1 MVSLDNG
8 WIHLHRKIRDNWI
21 WDDPEKLRAWIDI
34 LLMVNHD
41 DKQIPFDGHIITIH
55 KGQRLTSLQKLSERW
70 GWSRNRVDRF
80 LRLLDEAGM
89 VTTNRTP
96 NGTVL
101 TVVNW
106 AFYQNTRDTNGATN
120 EATNGTA
127 NEATSGTT
135 VGAQTR
141 MIKNEKNEEKCV
153 GTRTPHSSPSLE
165 DVKAYCRER
174 GFTHV
179 DADKF
184 WNFYESKNWMESGQP
199 IGWKQRLAYWEAKDM
214 TSKKE
219 NGKKKA
225 ALDDDFWAEMKEK
238 ARKEDE
244 ARAKAK
250 RDGSD

>member
-1 MVSLDNG
+1 MGNG

-34 LLMVNHD
+34 LLMVNHE

-106 AFYQNTRDTNGATN
+106 AFYQSKRDTNGATN

-127 NEATSGTT
+127 NGATNGAT

-141 MIKNEKNEEKCV
+141 MNKNDKEGEEVCV
-153 GTRTPHSSPSLE
+153 YTPTPNPSLE
-165 DVKAYCRER
+165 EIKAYCLER

-179 DADKF
+179 NAEKF
-184 WNFYESKNWMESGQP
+184 WNYYDSKNWMEGGQV
-199 IGWKQRLAYWEAKDM
+199 IKWKQRLAYWEAKDIA
-214 TSKKE
+214 SGEKKA
-219 NGKKKA
+219 GKKKA
-225 ALDDDFWAEMKEK
+225 ALDDDFWNELREK

-244 ARAKAK
+244 ARAKRE
-250 RDGSD
+250 RDATG

>member
-8 WIHLHRKIRDNWI
+8 WIHLHRKIRDNWV

-34 LLMVNHD
+34 LLMVNHE
-41 DKQIPFDGHIITIH
+41 DKQIHFDGHIITIH

-106 AFYQNTRDTNGATN
+106 AFYQNTRDTNEATN
-120 EATNGTA
+120 GATNGTA
-127 NEATSGTT
+127 SEAANGAT

-141 MIKNEKNEEKCV
+141 MIKNEKKGE
-153 GTRTPHSSPSLE
+153 GIPHPQPSPSLE
-165 DVKAYCRER
+165 DIKTECREQ
-174 GFTHV
+174 GYTFVNTE
-179 DADKF
+179 KF
-184 WNFYESKNWMESGQP
+184 FSYYEGRNWRLGGELINWKAMLRHWNLEDQKKQSKGEV
-199 IGWKQRLAYWEAKDM
+199 
-214 TSKKE
+214 
-219 NGKKKA
+219 
-225 ALDDDFWAEMKEK
+225 LDDDFWSSM
-238 ARKEDE
+238 
-244 ARAKAK
+244 KAK
-250 RDGSD
+250 LERQKEERDASRRSAETDNSDD

>member
-34 LLMVNHD
+34 LLMVNHE

-106 AFYQNTRDTNGATN
+106 AFYQSKRDTNGATN
-120 EATNGTA
+120 EATSGTA
-127 NEATSGTT
+127 SEATNGAT
-135 VGAQTR
+135 VGTQTR

-153 GTRTPHSSPSLE
+153 CAPTPNPSLE
-165 DVKAYCRER
+165 EIKAYCRER

-179 DADKF
+179 DAEKF
-184 WNFYESKNWMESGQP
+184 WNFYDSKNWMEGGQV
-199 IGWKQRLAYWEAKDM
+199 IKWKQRLAYWEAKDIA
-214 TSKKE
+214 SGERKP
-219 NGKKKA
+219 GKKKA
-225 ALDDDFWAEMKEK
+225 ALDDDFWNELREK

-244 ARAKAK
+244 ERAKRE
-250 RDGSD
+250 RDAAG

>member
-1 MVSLDNG
+1 MDNG

-34 LLMVNHD
+34 LLMVNHE

-89 VTTNRTP
+89 VITNRTP

-106 AFYQNTRDTNGATN
+106 AFYQSKRDTNGATN

-127 NEATSGTT
+127 SEATNGAT
-135 VGAQTR
+135 VGTQTR

-153 GTRTPHSSPSLE
+153 DTRTPHSSPSLE

-179 DADKF
+179 NAEKF
-184 WNFYESKNWMESGQP
+184 WNLYESRNWLENGQP
-199 IGWKQRLAYWEAKDM
+199 FKWKQRLAYWEAKDIA
-214 TSKKE
+214 SGEKKS
-219 NGKKKA
+219 GKKKA
-225 ALDDDFWAEMKEK
+225 ALDEEFWNELREK

-244 ARAKAK
+244 ERAKRE
-250 RDGSD
+250 RDATG